1 MGTPELAA
9 TVLRRLLAPDSPVDV
24 VGVVTQPDRP
34 VGRSGQPASPP
45 VKTLALEHGLPVLQP
60 PSLRRPAAVAAL
72 AGLRP
77 DLGIVAAYGA
87 ILRPDVLALPP
98 RGFLNV
104 HASLLPRWRGAWPVG
119 AAILAGDAETG
130 VTIMRMDEGMDTGPT
145 LARRTEPV
153 APRDTTETLLARLA
167 PLGADLLA
175 ETVPGYL
182 DGSLVP
188 RPQDDRAATYCHMVR
203 KEDGRLD
210 WARPAADLERQVR
223 AMQPWP
229 VAFTSW
235 EGKTLRVLAGHVLE
249 TLPGAPPE
257 APPGEPGR
265 VERAGK
271 GVAVATGAGWLA
283 LDVVQLEGRGAAPGA
298 AFVNGYRS
306 FPGSR
311 LR

>member
-34 VGRSGQPASPP
+34 VGRSGQPVFPP
-45 VKTLALEHGLPVLQP
+45 VKALALEHGLPVLQP

-119 AAILAGDAETG
+119 AAILAGDEETG

-210 WARPAADLERQVR
+210 WTRPAADLERQVR

-249 TLPGAPPE
+249 TLPGAPCH
-257 APPGEPGR
+257 GR
-265 VERAGK
+265 DLG
-271 GVAVATGAGWLA
+271 G
-283 LDVVQLEGRGAAPGA
+283 
-298 AFVNGYRS
+298 
-306 FPGSR
+306 
-311 LR
+311 